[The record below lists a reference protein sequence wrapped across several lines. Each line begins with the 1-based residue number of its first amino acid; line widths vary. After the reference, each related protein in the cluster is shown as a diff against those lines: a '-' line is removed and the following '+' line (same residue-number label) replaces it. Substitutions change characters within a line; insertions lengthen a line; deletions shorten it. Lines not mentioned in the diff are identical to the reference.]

1 MEEVTAMG
9 EVAVM
14 QENAART
21 VVSRDIGL
29 AMVAE
34 AATFLVASAIHFGIG
49 FDDAAIPELVI
60 AVVMGLASMAVLTR
74 RAGNRTVAI
83 AATAFATFGTIV
95 GLTIIAT
102 GRQDAPDL
110 AYHSAILV
118 ALVVTLTVMLRRPAT
133 GHR

>member
-1 MEEVTAMG
+1 ME

-14 QENAART
+14 GEYAART
-21 VVSRDIGL
+21 VVSRDIGI
-29 AMVAE
+29 AMAAE
-34 AATFLVASAIHFGIG
+34 AATFLTASAIHFGVG
-49 FDDAAIPELVI
+49 FDDAAVPELVI
-60 AVVMGLASMAVLTR
+60 AVVMGLASTAVLMR
-74 RAGNRTVAI
+74 RTGNRTVAL

-118 ALVVTLTVMLRRPAT
+118 ALVVTLAVMLRRPAT
-133 GHR
+133 GRR